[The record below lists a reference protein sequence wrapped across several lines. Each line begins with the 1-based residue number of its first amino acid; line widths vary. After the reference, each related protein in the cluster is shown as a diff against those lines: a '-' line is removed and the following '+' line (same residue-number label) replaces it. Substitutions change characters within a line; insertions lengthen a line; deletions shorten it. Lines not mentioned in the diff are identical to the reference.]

1 MLFVVRLVFTC
12 LLLYWGDVSWQWKS
26 LAFLETASLGTSL
39 SYFQGRCRTSDSIR
53 LGWWTIWWWIKR
65 TSEYWPSVRWDLPT
79 AWKLVY
85 RYFRESA
92 IWQSPF
98 IRSFTGI
105 LVCKIV
111 MNLVFKDLAIHLDAC
126 MYIQTI
132 SLLVDALFIFLL
144 VDLVS
149 VKTYIVKWSA
159 KLSSWKTKDLWK
171 EHLWIRS
178 NLATSCFPNKGY
190 ILFSSSFT
198 GLFNCLACKCEHQ
211 QQ

>member
-1 MLFVVRLVFTC
+1 MLFLIRLVFTC

-39 SYFQGRCRTSDSIR
+39 SYFQGRCRTWDIIR

-65 TSEYWPSVRWDLPT
+65 TSEYRPSVRWDLPT
-79 AWKLVY
+79 AWKLVC
-85 RYFRESA
+85 RYFRKSA
-92 IWQSPF
+92 TWQSPF

-126 MYIQTI
+126 IYIQTI

-159 KLSSWKTKDLWK
+159 KLSSWK
-171 EHLWIRS
+171 
-178 NLATSCFPNKGY
+178 NKGFMERTS
-190 ILFSSSFT
+190 LD
-198 GLFNCLACKCEHQ
+198 
-211 QQ
+211 